1 MHFCTVL
8 LGSNVPDA
16 TDLIDAVSVQL
27 LEKLMKDS
35 KCSDILK
42 SADQSQG
49 VPPDAPLYSNR
60 IIQGRTNHTRT
71 FLESQLKAIEDQFG
85 RRRDPEANGWV
96 AMDLDLVEWDG
107 LLLRPKDASR
117 SYFIECMKSLQSNP

>member
-27 LEKLMKDS
+27 LGKLLQEA

-49 VPPDAPLYSNR
+49 VPPDAPLYINR
-60 IIQGRTNHTRT
+60 IIQGRTKHTRAY
-71 FLESQLKAIEDQFG
+71 LESQLKAIEDQFG
-85 RRRDPEANGWV
+85 RRRGPEANGWV

-117 SYFIECMKSLQSNP
+117 SYFIECMKSLQSNR

>member
-16 TDLIDAVSVQL
+16 TNLIDAVSVQL
-27 LEKLMKDS
+27 LEKIIKEA

-42 SADQSQG
+42 SVDQSQG

-60 IIQGRTNHTRT
+60 IIQGRTNHTRAHIE
-71 FLESQLKAIEDQFG
+71 LQLKSIEYQFG
-85 RRRDPEANGWV
+85 RRRGPEANGWV

-107 LLLRPKDASR
+107 MLLRPKEASR
-117 SYFIECMKSLQSNP
+117 SYFIECMKSLQSNR